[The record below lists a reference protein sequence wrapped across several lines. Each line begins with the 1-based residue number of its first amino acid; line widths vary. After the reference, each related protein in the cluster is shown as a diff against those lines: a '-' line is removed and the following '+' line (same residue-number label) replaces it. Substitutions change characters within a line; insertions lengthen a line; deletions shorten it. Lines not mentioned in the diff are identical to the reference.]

1 VIFTVTA
8 ALALVVAV
16 RFRLV
21 FVGILAAWMLMGEFG
36 AGQRTAPRMR
46 MPTLS
51 YEQEPEEEP
60 SGSVSPAVGPSD
72 PETDESERDH

>member
-1 VIFTVTA
+1 
-8 ALALVVAV
+8 
-16 RFRLV
+16 
-21 FVGILAAWMLMGEFG
+21 
-36 AGQRTAPRMR
+36 MR

-60 SGSVSPAVGPSD
+60 TGSVSPAMGPLD